1 MDERGTRTVIIAEP
15 YLPARRGLR
24 QLLAALPME
33 LRLLEAGDEQA
44 LQRQLQQ
51 SPVSLVI
58 VDYAPAGVFSY
69 ERLRQLRE
77 QHPATAVLLIGPAD
91 DAEHLQ
97 RGLAWGVEGF
107 LTRSCDEEEIGD
119 AVRSLLKG
127 EKFYCTRIVDFL
139 LEKTFSAG
147 SRPAVEE
154 VVCPAGL
161 SRREIDIIRLT
172 VAGYQAKEVAA
183 MLHLSVHTVYTHR
196 KNIRKKLQIN
206 TTAGLSAFAID
217 NGLVENNKQK
227 I

>member
-1 MDERGTRTVIIAEP
+1 MEEKGIRTVIIAEP
-15 YLPARRGLR
+15 YLPARRGMR

-33 LRLLEAGDEQA
+33 LQLLEAGNEDE
-44 LQRQLQQ
+44 LQRHLQQ
-51 SPVSLVI
+51 QRVSLAI
-58 VDYAPAGVFSY
+58 MDYVPAGAFGHESL
-69 ERLRQLRE
+69 RLLRE
-77 QHPATAVLLIGPAD
+77 QHPATAVLLIGATD
-91 DAEHLQ
+91 DADHLQ
-97 RGLAWGVEGF
+97 RALARGVEGF

-119 AVRSLLKG
+119 AVRALLKG

-147 SRPAVEE
+147 GRPAAEE
-154 VVCPAGL
+154 VTDPLGL

-172 VAGYQAKEVAA
+172 VSGYQAKEIAA

-206 TTAGLSAFAID
+206 TTAGLTTFAID
-217 NGLVENNKQK
+217 NGLVENNRQK